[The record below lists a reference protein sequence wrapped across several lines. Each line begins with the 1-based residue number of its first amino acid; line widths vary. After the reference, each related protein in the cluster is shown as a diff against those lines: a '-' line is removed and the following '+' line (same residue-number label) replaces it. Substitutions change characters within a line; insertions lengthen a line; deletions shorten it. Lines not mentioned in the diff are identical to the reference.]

1 MTLSEIFIIF
11 VKQMPRWCNGSH
23 EGLKIPWSV
32 NGREGSSPSL
42 GTMNKR
48 CSVSLV
54 TFFKD
59 VIVNATTII
68 QKWSSGQMANNKTIR
83 VCLTFMCG

>member
-1 MTLSEIFIIF
+1 MSEC
-11 VKQMPRWCNGSH
+11 WNGIQDR
-23 EGLKIPWSV
+23 LKICWADARV
-32 NGREGSSPSL
+32 GSSPTSD
-42 GTMNKR
+42 TMDKR
-48 CSVSLV
+48 CPVSLV

-59 VIVNATTII
+59 VIVNATTIR